1 MHSETLPESAVKK
14 ANNLIRD
21 ARLAI
26 TVGLIPL
33 LGLIY
38 ILRLVQWYLL
48 KQQFPELASK
58 NAQHHAD
65 LAKEFRSA
73 LPRLWFAVLL
83 WPGVILFS
91 IIYLSVT

>member
-1 MHSETLPESAVKK
+1 MNNEALPKSVVKK
-14 ANNLIRD
+14 ANNLVRD
-21 ARLAI
+21 ARLSI
-26 TVGLIPL
+26 TVGFIPL

-38 ILRLVQWYLL
+38 ILRLIQWYLL
-48 KQQFPELASK
+48 KNQHPVLVSSETG
-58 NAQHHAD
+58 HHAE

-91 IIYLSVT
+91 IVYLAVA

>member
-1 MHSETLPESAVKK
+1 MNSETLPESAVKK
-14 ANNLIRD
+14 ANNLVRD

-38 ILRLVQWYLL
+38 ILRFVQWYLL
-48 KQQFPELASK
+48 KNQYPVLASSDV
-58 NAQHHAD
+58 AHHAE

-91 IIYLSVT
+91 IVYLAVT